1 MAVAPSS
8 SSSKNE
14 GSWHYPAQASL
25 RVKSGDGSV
34 FGGSKTRC
42 FIKLNKYISFFNL
55 DSIYIQT
62 VFQVLM
68 NFLHCFHSSHK
79 NASRT
84 NISILEFPRKGTNR
98 YLSESGFSLGLVLG

>member
-1 MAVAPSS
+1 MYHMPGSARVC
-8 SSSKNE
+8 SK
-14 GSWHYPAQASL
+14 L
-25 RVKSGDGSV
+25 SV
-34 FGGSKTRC
+34 FAGSKTRC

-62 VFQVLM
+62 VFQVFM

-84 NISILEFPRKGTNR
+84 NISILEFPRKGTNW
-98 YLSESGFSLGLVLG
+98 YLSKSGFSLGLVLG